1 MELVSIPE
9 AKINDVWPLVE
20 KPIQEAL
27 SYSGNHQDSQFVYDT
42 LRNKKF
48 QLWIIWDQSKPTTQ
62 EKYHGLVITEVIQR
76 KLKKVCH
83 IYMMTGKQRQKWQ
96 HLIKV
101 IEDFA
106 RDQKCDLMELIA
118 RAGWQVILSKYKY
131 QRTHVVLEKPINNK
145 EK

>member
-1 MELVSIPE
+1 
-9 AKINDVWPLVE
+9 
-20 KPIQEAL
+20 
-27 SYSGNHQDSQFVYDT
+27 
-42 LRNKKF
+42 
-48 QLWIIWDQSKPTTQ
+48 
-62 EKYHGLVITEVIQR
+62 
-76 KLKKVCH
+76 
-83 IYMMTGKQRQKWQ
+83 MTGKQRQKWQ

-118 RAGWQVILSKYKY
+118 RPGWQVILSKYKY